1 MRRFILTTAILVTLA
16 GCARDEA
23 KPVAQGTAPGTF
35 ASESSFAPFY
45 GEEVVNGRLFLVGK
59 RASWTEF
66 QKSKELPPTEM
77 RTLISKGPTID
88 GKRMTV
94 VVQSLKDEPA
104 VEKRLLETMRARWSV
119 MP

>member
-1 MRRFILTTAILVTLA
+1 MRRLILSAAVLITLA

-35 ASESSFAPFY
+35 TNDASFAPFY
-45 GEEVVNGRLFLVGK
+45 GEAVVNGRLHLIGK
-59 RASWTEF
+59 RSTWLEF
-66 QKSKELPPTEM
+66 EKSQEIPPTEM
-77 RTLISKGPTID
+77 RTLIGKGPQIE

-104 VEKRLLETMRARWSV
+104 VEQRLLETMRARWSV
-119 MP
+119 Q